1 MTSAPIPKNE
11 LQRLYLL
18 HELDILDT
26 EPEPVFDQITA
37 FAKDLFEVDTAI
49 ITLVDAERQWFKS
62 AVGFDGQETPREVS
76 MCAHVVAKGAT
87 MVVNDASQD
96 PRFHDN
102 PYIDCVDGVRFY
114 AGVPLEM
121 APGLFIGTLCI
132 IDSKPRELTQQQQ
145 YWLETLTDWVRDEL
159 QARYAISNYEQERHV
174 LAQGPV
180 AAVVWQVEPEAHL
193 IYVAENAERVLG
205 YQADYLLDPAVRYE
219 SIVHI
224 ADQRE
229 LLSRMQAVLDG
240 KRETLEMDYRVLTPT
255 GQVRWVS
262 HFAKADHDRSGRVI
276 RVRGYLHDSTKRK
289 NLELSLQHANQ
300 SFELALS
307 AGNLSTWDWDLT
319 AQQVKVNH
327 TWRELLGRNKSYAR
341 DNAWAKLIHPDD
353 FQDARQALQ
362 SHLKGQTE
370 RFEARM
376 RIQHADGHYLW
387 LHTIGKVI
395 ERDENNLV
403 TRMVG
408 IHHDITEHV
417 QNEQHRRQQEAVL
430 SLVSTV
436 QHEFLV
442 VKDFSEVCDTAIPKL
457 MALTESEFGLVGELD
472 DSNSRARNM
481 VWLHGVKIAN
491 DEDKNAG
498 FQRLIQQGLD
508 VEVNGDVIQSAL
520 VRGEPQLCP
529 YPVQAHE
536 ARFFPIELPELQNAL
551 ILPLYFK
558 RTVVGL
564 LLLANA
570 KDNYHREQL
579 AVLEPILN
587 TLGTLMHIRRMDEE
601 RKNAVDELR
610 KMATTDE
617 LTQVANRRIFLETTE
632 QRFIEFQR
640 YGTPVS
646 VAIIDLDHF
655 KKVNDTFGHAAGDH
669 VLKKFCRITEQ
680 QLREGDLLG
689 RQGGEEFG
697 ILFLHADSEQAMQG
711 AERVRSAIEAAEFS
725 YEGKEIPV
733 TVSIGVA
740 TLLVTD
746 GDIDRWLARADRALY
761 EAKAAGRNRCMA
773 ADEV

>member
-11 LQRLYLL
+11 LQRLHLL

-37 FAKDLFEVDTAI
+37 FAKDLFQVETAL
-49 ITLVDAERQWFKS
+49 ITLIDAERQWFKS
-62 AVGFDGQETPREVS
+62 KVGFDENETPREVS
-76 MCAHVVAKGAT
+76 MCAHVVAQGST
-87 MVVNDASQD
+87 MIVADASQD
-96 PRFHDN
+96 PRFQDN

-121 APGLFIGTLCI
+121 APGIFIGTLCI
-132 IDSKPRELTQQQQ
+132 VDNKPRQFSKQQQ
-145 YWLETLTDWVRDEL
+145 YWLETLTEWVRDEL

-180 AAVVWQVEPEAHL
+180 AAVVWQVQPEAHL
-193 IYVAENAERVLG
+193 IYVAENVERVLG
-205 YQADYLLDPAVRYE
+205 YQADYLLDPSVRYE
-219 SIVHI
+219 SIVHKSE
-224 ADQRE
+224 QRE
-229 LLSRMQAVLDG
+229 LLERMQAVLDG
-240 KRETLEMDYRVLTPT
+240 TRETLEMDYRVVTPT

-262 HFAKADHDRSGRVI
+262 HFAKADHDRSGRVV

-307 AGNLSTWDWDLT
+307 AGNLSTWDWNLT
-319 AQQVKVNH
+319 AQRVKVNH
-327 TWRELLGRNKSYAR
+327 TWRELLGRDESYAL

-353 FQDARQALQ
+353 FQSARQALQ
-362 SHLKGQTE
+362 NHLKGRAE

-387 LHTIGKVI
+387 LHTIGKVT

-408 IHHDITEHV
+408 IHHDITEDV
-417 QNEQHRRQQEAVL
+417 QNEQRRRQQEAVL
-430 SLVSTV
+430 NLVSTV
-436 QHEFLV
+436 QHEFLF

-457 MALTESEFGLVGELD
+457 IALTESKFGLVGELH
-472 DSNSRARNM
+472 DSNSRTRNM
-481 VWLHGVKIAN
+481 VWVHGMKTA
-491 DEDKNAG
+491 DDKEKNTG
-498 FQRLIQQGLD
+498 YERLIKQGLD
-508 VEVNGDVIQSAL
+508 VEVSGDVIQTVL

-529 YPVQAHE
+529 FPVQSHE
-536 ARFFPIELPELQNAL
+536 ATFFPLELPEFQNAL

-570 KDNYHREQL
+570 KNNYHREQL

-617 LTQVANRRIFLETTE
+617 LTQVVNRRVFLETAE
-632 QRFIEFQR
+632 QRLLEYQR
-640 YGTPVS
+640 YDTAVS
-646 VAIIDLDHF
+646 VALIDLDHF
-655 KKVNDTFGHAAGDH
+655 KKVNDTFGHAAGDY
-669 VLKKFCRITEQ
+669 VLKQFCRITEQ

-711 AERVRSAIEAAEFS
+711 AERVRTAIEAAEFT
-725 YEGKEIPV
+725 YEGKHIPV
-733 TVSIGVA
+733 SVSIGVA
-740 TLLVTD
+740 TLLATD
-746 GDIDRWLARADRALY
+746 SDIDRWLARADKALY
-761 EAKAAGRNRCMA
+761 EAKSAGRNRCIA